1 MALTKNESRSVSTKK
16 VENGFIITLET
27 QKQNSKGETEWE
39 TKTFVSESATDASK
53 MAQDL
58 LDENDAQES
67 ETSNS

>member
-1 MALTKNESRSVSTKK
+1 MALAKNERRSVSTKK

-27 QKQNSKGETEWE
+27 QKEDSKGNTEWE
-39 TKTFVSESATDASK
+39 TKTFVETSATKASK
-53 MAQDL
+53 MAQEL